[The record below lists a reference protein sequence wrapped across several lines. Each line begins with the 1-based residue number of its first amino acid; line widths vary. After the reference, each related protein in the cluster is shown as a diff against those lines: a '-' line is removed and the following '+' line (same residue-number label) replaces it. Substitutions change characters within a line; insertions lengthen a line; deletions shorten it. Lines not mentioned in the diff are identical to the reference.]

1 MADNKSLASLLNAA
15 KQAQDN
21 NTLINAGSS
30 KNLANLF
37 KQANPNNTQANIA
50 EVPEGTTINTGFQSA
65 MGMGSR
71 MAGSFAS
78 DMGEKIRILSRFSG
92 IPVEDFFLDPGGNL
106 VYRTIMNGK
115 ETYNRVDPG
124 ALDSLKDIAKQTM
137 LSMGQASVAGNP
149 SQQTQDMNTQFAKEL
164 QETKVTVD
172 DLSAIGSSILSETPA
187 SIPEMLTTGG
197 VAMAPFTGGGSVI
210 PGAIAGAGG
219 EVARQ
224 TIGNFLDPRPGA
236 NIDMGQVA
244 TAAVIP
250 GALEGGSAGMSAIK
264 NKVMGQSPPPG
275 VINASDF
282 GKIKK
287 SVNDESL
294 NNFITMARNEFGIDL
309 SLPQASG
316 LSSLQKLERKVR
328 RNPDAGNIYDE
339 FLFGDVSP
347 LNDQVVQMGGQYKQV
362 KEAIENIL
370 LPSINRRPAKEMDA
384 QAVIGKAIDAS
395 NEIGQKFMVLRSKIF
410 DKFYAKARIETPQLS
425 FNVARNAWRSV
436 EQILKQTS
444 GTDQGA
450 VIQKFASQLYKVK
463 MKDGKPVLKM
473 TSAGKPV
480 FDKNGQPIPEM
491 EFRTDIENL
500 NEIKKG
506 LDGYIQSI
514 DDDAPSANKTARFG
528 LNQLRSALLNGMKN
542 ESPNYAKALKAFEN
556 FTKNYMDPFDNSI
569 AGIIGN
575 LGRDKSN
582 AVNALSR
589 VFSSNQVSPGAL
601 MRSFEYF
608 KQLPGGKEIF
618 KDAQRVYIEQQFK
631 NIVEKVSNTQAGDMS
646 ANLAQRVYGQF
657 FTPENL
663 KILAVTMDNPK
674 DIENLQKMGKVMF
687 AIRNTLREGSPT
699 ATDIKD
705 ADVLSLGA
713 KAGQLAADVDVTK
726 PASLIGAS
734 RQKIDDILYGRAYK
748 QLAKIFTSKD
758 AMKRLE
764 ALKEL
769 DPKGQT
775 ARAIVMSVLNAA
787 IDGKYDEVEGLDI
800 EDLPDTLKAKIGDLQ
815 WQKNNLFRNPT
826 NIIQ

>member
-1 MADNKSLASLLNAA
+1 MSLDDLLRQAA
-15 KQAQDN
+15 NVQDN
-21 NTLINAGSS
+21 NTQINAAGG
-30 KNLANLF
+30 NLSNLLTV
-37 KQANPNNTQANIA
+37 AAGADNASEANIA

-78 DMGEKIRILSRFSG
+78 DMGERIRILSRFSG
-92 IPVEDFFLDPGGNL
+92 IPVEDFFLDPTGNL
-106 VYRTIMNGK
+106 VYRTVMNGK

-124 ALDSLKDIAKQTM
+124 ALDSAKELFKQTM
-137 LSMGQASVAGNP
+137 LTAGQANVAGNP
-149 SQQTQDMNTQFAKEL
+149 SQQAQDMNAQFAKEL

-172 DLSAIGSSILSETPA
+172 DLSAIGSSILAETPA
-187 SIPEMLTTGG
+187 SIPEMITTGG
-197 VAMAPFTGGGSVI
+197 VAMAPFTGGTSVI
-210 PGAIAGAGG
+210 PGAIAGAVG
-219 EVARQ
+219 EVGRQ
-224 TIGNFLDPRPGA
+224 GIGNLLDPRPGA

-250 GALEGGSAGMSAIK
+250 GALEGGSAGVNFAK
-264 NKVMGQSPPPG
+264 NKIMGQSPPPG

-287 SVNDESL
+287 SVNDQSL
-294 NNFITMARNEFGIDL
+294 NDFITMARDQFGIDL

-339 FLFGDVSP
+339 FLFGDISP
-347 LNDQVVQMGGQYKQV
+347 LTDQVVQMGGQYKQV

-370 LPSINRRPAKEMDA
+370 LPSVNRKPGSLDA

-395 NEIGQKFMVLRSKIF
+395 SQIKEKFVKMRSKIF

-436 EQILKQTS
+436 EQIIKDTS
-444 GTDQGA
+444 GTPQGKI
-450 VIQKFASQLYKVK
+450 IQQYANQLYKVK
-463 MKDGKPVLKM
+463 MRDGKVVPKLTSDGKPVLDG
-473 TSAGKPV
+473 A
-480 FDKNGQPIPEM
+480 GQPIPQM
-491 EFRTDIENL
+491 EFRTDINNL
-500 NEIKKG
+500 NEIKKS
-506 LDGYIQSI
+506 LDTYIQRI
-514 DDDAPSANKTARFG
+514 DDDAPGADKTAKFG
-528 LNQLRSALLNGMKN
+528 LNVLRSALLNGMKN
-542 ESPNYAKALKAFEN
+542 ESPNYALALKSFEN

-575 LGRDKSN
+575 LGRDKTN

-589 VFSSNQVSPGAL
+589 VFSSNQVTPGAL

-608 KQLPGGKEIF
+608 KQLPGGAQLF
-618 KDAQRVYIEQQFK
+618 RDAQRVYIEQQFK

-657 FTPENL
+657 FTPENM

-674 DIENLQKMGKVMF
+674 DIENIEKMGKVMF

-705 ADVLSLGA
+705 ADVLSLSA

-734 RQKIDDILYGRAYK
+734 RQKIDDILYGRAYQ

-758 AMKRLE
+758 ALRRLE

-769 DPKGQT
+769 DPKGKT
-775 ARAIVMSVLNAA
+775 ARAIVMAVLNAA

-800 EDLPDTLKAKIGDLQ
+800 EDLPPTLKAKIGDLQ
-815 WQKNNLFRNPT
+815 WQKNNLFKNPT